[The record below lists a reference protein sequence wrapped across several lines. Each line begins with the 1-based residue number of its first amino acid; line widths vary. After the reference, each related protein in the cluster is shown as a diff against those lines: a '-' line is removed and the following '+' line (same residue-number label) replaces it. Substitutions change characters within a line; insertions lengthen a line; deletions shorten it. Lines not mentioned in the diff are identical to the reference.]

1 MTTNVSIS
9 ASGTGAFDG
18 ATAAAT
24 ATATR
29 ILHIFDE
36 GPEAVLLLDAEWRCV
51 YVNRTAERLLGLP
64 AEQMLGQALWEA
76 LPELQESALR
86 LRLEATVANR
96 SVLDTVMELPTTNQF
111 VVTHGMPS
119 SDGVLLFLAD
129 ASELRSTEAAIAAH
143 ERGVFIA
150 SLSHDLKNPLGA
162 IRAQAQLLRRRLRRG
177 TTTPEG
183 LEQGLDMIDA
193 TIIRMTGQL
202 DELLDVTQLDANR
215 ALELNRAPTDLV
227 ALARQS
233 AAEYQSAARNNEIIV
248 QADEPEVVGNWD
260 EVRLQRVLANLLM
273 NAIKYSSHSGPITI
287 SIGRDELD
295 GVAAA
300 RLSVQDEG
308 VGIPE
313 RDLPYIFERYR
324 RGANV
329 RGIAGTGIGLA
340 ATRLI
345 VQQHGGSISV
355 DSIENQGS
363 TFTVRLPL
371 S

>member
-1 MTTNVSIS
+1 MTTNVSIP
-9 ASGTGAFDG
+9 ASGAPALDG

-24 ATATR
+24 R
-29 ILHIFDE
+29 IIHIFE
-36 GPEAVLLLDAEWRCV
+36 QSPEAVLLLGEEWRCV
-51 YVNRTAERLLGLP
+51 YANRATGQLFGLP
-64 AEQMLGQALWEA
+64 AEQLQGQVLWEA
-76 LPELQESALR
+76 LPQLQESALR
-86 LRLEATVANR
+86 LRLEAAVANR
-96 SVLDTVMELPTTNQF
+96 SVLDTVLELQTTNQF
-111 VVTHGMPS
+111 VVAHAVPS
-119 SDGVLLFLAD
+119 SEGVLLLLTN
-129 ASELRSTEAAIAAH
+129 ASELRTTEAAIAAE
-143 ERGVFIA
+143 ERSAFIA
-150 SLSHDLKNPLGA
+150 AVSHDLKNPLGA

-177 TTTPEG
+177 TTTPKG
-183 LEQGLDMIDA
+183 IEQGLDMIDA
-193 TIIRMTGQL
+193 TITRMAGQL
-202 DELLDVTQLDANR
+202 NELLDVTQLDANR
-215 ALELNRAPTDLV
+215 TLELNRAPIDLV

-233 AAEYQSAARNNEIIV
+233 AAEYQSAAPNNEIIV
-248 QADEPEVVGNWD
+248 KADEPQVVGNWD
-260 EVRLQRVLANLLM
+260 EVRLQRVVENLLM
-273 NAIKYSSHSGPITI
+273 NAIKYSPHGGPITL

-295 GVAAA
+295 GVPAA

-345 VQQHGGSISV
+345 VQQHGGAITV

-371 S
+371 A

>member
-1 MTTNVSIS
+1 MTTNLSIPIFDAG
-9 ASGTGAFDG
+9 ASDG
-18 ATAAAT
+18 AAMAS
-24 ATATR
+24 TR
-29 ILHIFDE
+29 LMHILDQ
-36 GPEAVLLLDAEWRCV
+36 GPEAVLLLDAGWSCI
-51 YVNRTAERLLGLP
+51 YANGAAGQLLGLP
-64 AEQMLGQALWEA
+64 VEQLVGQILWES
-76 LPELQESALR
+76 LPELRESALR
-86 LRLEATVANR
+86 LRLEAAVANR
-96 SVLDTVMELPTTNQF
+96 SVLDTVVELPTVNQF
-111 VVTHGMPS
+111 VVAHAVPS
-119 SDGVLLFLAD
+119 DAGVLLLLTD
-129 ASELRSTEAAIAAH
+129 ASELRSTDAAIAAQ
-143 ERGVFIA
+143 ERGAFIA
-150 SLSHDLKNPLGA
+150 SVSHDLKNPLGA

-183 LEQGLDMIDA
+183 IEQGLDMIDT
-193 TIIRMTGQL
+193 TITRMTGQL
-202 DELLDVTQLDANR
+202 NELLDVTQLDANR

-248 QADEPEVVGNWD
+248 TADEAQVVGNWD
-260 EVRLQRVLANLLM
+260 EVRLQRVVENLLM
-273 NAIKYSSHSGPITI
+273 NAIKYSPHGGPITL
-287 SIGRDELD
+287 SIARDELE
-295 GVAAA
+295 GSPAA
-300 RLSVQDEG
+300 RLTVQDQG

-345 VQQHGGSISV
+345 VQQHGGVITV